1 MPSSKSIAAR
11 APQRKRGELR
21 VAALQDAALAVFAEK
36 GFEAATMTQIAA
48 RAGAPIGSLYQF
60 FPNKDV
66 LADAL
71 IDRYAGQLGD
81 ALDALEGALPGLST
95 AALADALLDL
105 FPSRRQERDAALA
118 LVDARPDRN
127 ARSAVLREMM
137 RERVARLLVR
147 QAPNLPP
154 KAVRDV
160 AIAFLGGM
168 KMVAMLEA
176 EPAPAEAIAEFRS
189 MARQYLVDRLDA

>member
-1 MPSSKSIAAR
+1 MPSSKSITAR

-81 ALDALEGALPGLST
+81 ALDALEAALPGLST
-95 AALADALLDL
+95 AALANALLDL
-105 FPSRRQERDAALA
+105 FPAVARNATQPWRWSTPVRIGTP
-118 LVDARPDRN
+118 ARPSC
-127 ARSAVLREMM
+127 AR
-137 RERVARLLVR
+137 
-147 QAPNLPP
+147 
-154 KAVRDV
+154 
-160 AIAFLGGM
+160 
-168 KMVAMLEA
+168 
-176 EPAPAEAIAEFRS
+176 
-189 MARQYLVDRLDA
+189 

>member
-1 MPSSKSIAAR
+1 MTSSKSTTAR

-71 IDRYAGQLGD
+71 IDRYAGQLGQ
-81 ALDALEGALPGLST
+81 ALDGLEAALPSLST

-105 FPSRRQERDAALA
+105 FPSRRRERDAALA
-118 LVDARPDRN
+118 LVDARPDRSL
-127 ARSAVLREMM
+127 RSAALRDMM
-137 RERVARLLVR
+137 RDRVAALLAKH
-147 QAPNLPP
+147 APDKPAQ
-154 KAVRDV
+154 AVRDV
-160 AIAFLGGM
+160 AIAFLGSM
-168 KMVAMLEA
+168 KMAAMLEA

-189 MARQYLVDRLDA
+189 MARLYLVNRLGA

>member
-1 MPSSKSIAAR
+1 MPSSKSTAAR
-11 APQRKRGELR
+11 TPQRKRGELR

-71 IDRYAGQLGD
+71 IDRYAAQLGE
-81 ALDALEGALPGLST
+81 ALDGLEAALPDLTT
-95 AALADALLDL
+95 ASLANALLDL

-118 LVDARPDRN
+118 LVDSRPDRN
-127 ARSAVLREMM
+127 LRSAALRDMM
-137 RERVARLLVR
+137 RDRVAALLAKH
-147 QAPNLPP
+147 APAKPAP
-154 KAVRDV
+154 AVRDV
-160 AIAFLGGM
+160 AIAFLGSM
-168 KMVAMLEA
+168 KMVAILEA
-176 EPAPAEAIAEFRS
+176 EPAPAQAIAEFRS
-189 MARQYLVDRLDA
+189 MARLYLVDRLGA

>member
-1 MPSSKSIAAR
+1 MPSSKSTAAR

-71 IDRYAGQLGD
+71 IDRYAGQLGE
-81 ALDALEGALPGLST
+81 ALDGLEAALPGLST

-105 FPSRRQERDAALA
+105 FPSRRHERDAALA
-118 LVDARPDRN
+118 LVDSRPDRN
-127 ARSAVLREMM
+127 TRSAALRDMM
-137 RERVARLLVR
+137 RDRIAALLARR
-147 QAPNLPP
+147 APDKPAQ
-154 KAVRDV
+154 AVRDV
-160 AIAFLGGM
+160 AIAFLGSM

-176 EPAPAEAIAEFRS
+176 EPAPAQAIAEFRS
-189 MARQYLVDRLDA
+189 MARLYLVDRLGA